1 MNNKKYKIG
10 IITINNNI
18 NINTFLEHFS
28 YHLNIDHIIYSSEM
42 GTIFNNQL
50 KFKTFLKHKE
60 ELSLYDYLIH
70 INEEIEKNDLEFLLS
85 NIKDDMIKTI
95 NYSGDAF
102 ACCTKIFLNLSTI
115 INNNI
120 YNDLSYDINVT
131 KWNYQ
136 INKYLKTLSNVINYN
151 SQNVCKLK
159 CTYFKFKEYVTV
171 NLIGGLG
178 NLLFQIIATYYYAKL
193 NNYTPIFCVTKN
205 NNKRPSI
212 CKYRLFDKLTK
223 YSLQNELIFTNKNEL
238 NFFDVNEKNQNIKL
252 YGLFHDKKYIS
263 DILQNVTDIL
273 NFKDFSHINIDQYKL
288 SNTSNLVSVHVRRT
302 DYLKC
307 NMYRILNKEYY
318 QEAMSKFDIN
328 NTLFL
333 IFSDDIKWCKQ
344 SDYFSNIHNKL
355 FVETNMSDEEE
366 LYLMSKCDHNI
377 IANSTFSL
385 WGHYLNQNPNKKIV
399 LPKEWFTSNINFDAT
414 NLIVFDC
421 SNVIFIYS
429 QI

>member
-1 MNNKKYKIG
+1 MNNKKYKIC

-18 NINTFLEHFS
+18 NINIFLEHFS

-50 KFKTFLKHKE
+50 KFKTFLKHKK
-60 ELSLYDYLIH
+60 ELSLYDYIIH
-70 INEEIEKNDLEFLLS
+70 INKDVEKNEIEFLLS
-85 NIKDDMIKTI
+85 NIEDNLIKTI
-95 NYSGDAF
+95 NYSGDVF
-102 ACCTKIFLNLSTI
+102 SCCTKIFLELSTV

-136 INKYLKTLSNVINYN
+136 INKHLRASSNVINYN
-151 SQNVCKLK
+151 SKNVSELK
-159 CTYFKFKEYVTV
+159 CTYFKLTKYVTAK
-171 NLIGGLG
+171 LIGGLG
-178 NLLFQIIATYYYAKL
+178 NLLFQIVATYYYAKL
-193 NNYTPIFCVTKN
+193 NNCTPIFCVSKN
-205 NNKRPSI
+205 NNRRPSI
-212 CKYRLFDKLTK
+212 CKYRLFDNLTK
-223 YSLQNELIFTNKNEL
+223 YSLQNELLFINKNEI
-238 NFFDVNEKNQNIKL
+238 NFFDVDINIDEKNQNIKL
-252 YGLFHDKKYIS
+252 CGLFHDKKYIS
-263 DILQNVTDIL
+263 DILQYVTDIL
-273 NFKDFSHINIDQYKL
+273 NFEDFSHIYIDQYKL
-288 SNTSNLVSVHVRRT
+288 SHTSNLVSVHVRRT

-307 NMYRILNKEYY
+307 NIYQILNKDYY

-333 IFSDDIKWCKQ
+333 IFSDDIEWCKK

-355 FVETNMSDEEE
+355 FVESKMSDEEE

-399 LPKEWFTSNINFDAT
+399 LPKKWFTSNNDLNSFFLV
-414 NLIVFDC
+414 NC
-421 SNVIFIYS
+421 NSQNVIFI
-429 QI
+429 